1 MARSTPN
8 RRRAKVS
15 VTVDPSLLDAVD
27 RYVQKQPQMDR
38 SKVMELALQD
48 WYRARQDEAMA
59 EQFNT
64 SGPEAPPGERQ
75 WRKIRRAA
83 AGRKLRGTRR

>member
-1 MARSTPN
+1 MTGSGAN

-15 VTVDPSLLDAVD
+15 VTVDPALLDAVD
-27 RYVQKQPQMDR
+27 RYVQKQPSMDR
-38 SKVMELALQD
+38 SKVMERALLD

-59 EQFNT
+59 EQFT
-64 SGPEAPPGERQ
+64 PPEQASAEYEE

-83 AGRKLRGTRR
+83 AERKLRGRRR